1 MGSGSGGGGV
11 DESHLGEDDD
21 EEGEMIND
29 IKEGGNGCESQKL
42 IRRRKNKMEKKSC
55 GSECEFKCEC
65 GSEGL
70 SHDIPDTCKY
80 CQFRM
85 RMRMA
90 VKKMYEEEAAE
101 ELVEEESHLGEKE
114 MEEKGE
120 EVVLEVDVGKLDE
133 NEEGGEEGK
142 KCNCLEVA
150 MRAYV
155 NIKKMMDQS
164 HHMTEEA
171 AMHIVEN
178 YRKETEEYSNL
189 KKTNK
194 GLVDAL
200 FASGLI
206 NFGFAFMFAVKSSA
220 ILLLPVA
227 WLWKNHMT

>member
-1 MGSGSGGGGV
+1 M
-11 DESHLGEDDD
+11 
-21 EEGEMIND
+21 EEIDFDCN
-29 IKEGGNGCESQKL
+29 
-42 IRRRKNKMEKKSC
+42 
-55 GSECEFKCEC
+55 CEFKCEC
-65 GSEGL
+65 DGL
-70 SHDIPDTCKY
+70 DSDIPDTCKY
-80 CQFRM
+80 CYLRM
-85 RMRMA
+85 
-90 VKKMYEEEAAE
+90 KMSIKGNEEEATE
-101 ELVEEESHLGEKE
+101 ELVEEEKEKEEEEEDVSVELDVEKLAENVEGGEKE
-114 MEEKGE
+114 
-120 EVVLEVDVGKLDE
+120 EVK
-133 NEEGGEEGK
+133 N
-142 KCNCLEVA
+142 CNCLKVA
-150 MRAYV
+150 MQAYV
-155 NIKKMMDQS
+155 NIKRMMDQS